1 MLNAVPGS
9 RDTTGL
15 RAFRGEMVVLRTD
28 HIRLTR
34 PVRLLHPR
42 QPLYIVP
49 RAGGMT
55 ALDCVIIDELGYIPF
70 PKSGGSLLFH
80 LIRKLYETTSIIVTT
95 NLEFGE
101 WVSVFGDAKMTDLPP
116 VFFKVVA
123 A

>member
-1 MLNAVPGS
+1 MTAGLQAIAVQALNAVPGS

-95 NLEFGE
+95 NLV
-101 WVSVFGDAKMTDLPP
+101 VSANRVCSHFVLACQ
-116 VFFKVVA
+116 
-123 A
+123 